1 MVVKSVRPVPP
12 EASLLF
18 SEAVN
23 HLRAAVDNVVWHL
36 VEEEQGPMSG
46 PLGSLVSMPI
56 TETQD
61 ALTRWDAR
69 VRKIPALGVDT
80 KLGRRIRALQPFVD
94 VERGVPSLGSVLA
107 GLIRVDVESAHPL
120 RLLQAYSN
128 ADKHRSIR
136 LAAGRTFS
144 STDASP
150 LADQDLAPRE
160 LKAGDPLGPWRP
172 WGQLA
177 VVETNTAIMVQRPTP
192 FSSWVNPVKELNAM
206 RRHISQVVLP
216 ILLTG
221 LEMPAGLPPVIDVAD
236 NGKSN
241 RERINDGQW
250 DDAEARLQP
259 LIQARYQEAE
269 TAGLQIAPVVDE
281 D

>member
-36 VEEEQGPMSG
+36 VEDEGPVSG
-46 PLGSLVSMPI
+46 SLGSRVSMPI

-61 ALTRWDAR
+61 ALDQWGAK
-69 VRKIPALGVDT
+69 VRKIPALGSDT

-94 VERGVPSLGSVLA
+94 VESGIPSLGSVLA

-128 ADKHRSIR
+128 GDKHRSIR

-150 LADQDLAPRE
+150 LAEQDLAPRE
-160 LKAGDPLGPWRP
+160 LKAGDPLGPLRP

-177 VVETNTAIMVQRPTP
+177 VVETNTAIMVQRPEP

-221 LEMPAGLPPVIDVAD
+221 LEMPAGLPPVIDVTD
-236 NGKSN
+236 NGRSG
-241 RERINDGQW
+241 RERLIDGQW
-250 DDAEARLQP
+250 DDAEARLEP
-259 LIQARYQEAE
+259 SLQARYQEAE
-269 TAGLQIAPVVDE
+269 TAGLQFAPVVDE